1 MVIAMQRRQ
10 FLAGLT
16 LLPALPLM
24 AYAEDS
30 GLSIGIYPGTGK
42 ADIFMDEFR
51 DAAMPFAQALAASL
65 GLKPRLTLFRTI
77 KTALR
82 SLDRGRL
89 DMYFVPPSLA
99 VSVLDKD
106 YSPVARVKDRAA
118 GVLVR
123 HKGAEVTTVALTEK
137 ESWLDV
143 MGRYTLK
150 RNHPGAVKFY
160 NFKTQEA
167 VSLALERNHAQA
179 GSLRSKAAEKLLEK
193 GGFEIWH
200 PLPDTPDFTLM
211 ASNRLSASEQNKLGA
226 TAVALSQDV
235 IQSLQKTI
243 HSKVTGFVVDKEADY
258 KMIKV
263 AIKEAGY

>member
-1 MVIAMQRRQ
+1 MQRRQ

-16 LLPALPLM
+16 LLPAFPLM

-42 ADIFMDEFR
+42 ADVFMDEFR
-51 DAAMPFAQALAASL
+51 DAAMPFAQALSASL
-65 GLKPRLTLFRTI
+65 DLKPRLTLFRTI

-106 YSPVARVKDRAA
+106 YSPVARVKDQAT

-123 HKGAEVTTVALTEK
+123 RKGVNVSSVALTEK

-150 RNHPGAVKFY
+150 RNNPGTVKFF
-160 NFKTQEA
+160 NFKTQED

-179 GSLRSKAAEKLLEK
+179 GSLRSKAADALLAK
-193 GGFEIWH
+193 GEFEVWH
-200 PLPDTPDFTLM
+200 TLPKTPDFTLM
-211 ASNRLSASEQNKLGA
+211 ASNRLSTSEQNKLGA
-226 TAVALSQDV
+226 AAVSLSQDV

-258 KMIKV
+258 KVIKT
-263 AIKEAGY
+263 AIMEAGY

>member
-1 MVIAMQRRQ
+1 MQRRQ

-16 LLPALPLM
+16 IFPALPLM

-30 GLSIGIYPGTGK
+30 GLSLGIYPGTGK
-42 ADIFMDEFR
+42 ADVFMDEFR
-51 DAAMPFAQALAASL
+51 GAAMPFAEALSVSL
-65 GLKPRLTLFRTI
+65 GRKPRLTLFRTI

-82 SLDRGRL
+82 SVDRGQF

-106 YSPVARVKDRAA
+106 YSPVARVKDRAS
-118 GVLVR
+118 GVLIR
-123 HKGAEVTTVALTEK
+123 RKGEEVTTVALTEK

-150 RNHPGAVKFY
+150 RNHTGALKVY

-179 GSLRSKAAEKLLEK
+179 GSLRSKAADALLAK
-193 GGFEIWH
+193 GGFEVWH
-200 PLPDTPDFTLM
+200 PLPATPDFTLM
-211 ASNRLSASEQNKLGA
+211 ASNRFSQSDRDKLGA
-226 TAVALSQDV
+226 TAAALNEK
-235 IQSLQKTI
+235 IIESLQKTI

-258 KMIKV
+258 KMIKT
-263 AIKEAGY
+263 AIQEAGY